1 MTHWDSPAELKSRRS
16 VVLVVLL
23 LVALAVTMGGIFPF
37 RQIIA
42 QRAQVEDTRA
52 RHEQLIEENGLLE
65 DRIAALQT
73 DAGVEQLARE
83 QFGYVRPGEESFEIE
98 GPLTIEPDPEPE
110 AVTPLDDRGLFQR
123 FWDFLT
129 GRDVGST
136 GDG

>member
-1 MTHWDSPAELKSRRS
+1 MTMWDTSQDVKSRRS

-42 QRAQVEDTRA
+42 QNAQVDDTRS
-52 RHEQLIEENGLLE
+52 HLEQLREENAELRARAEIL
-65 DRIAALQT
+65 AT

-83 QFGYVRPGEESFEIE
+83 QFGMVKQGEESFEVQ
-98 GPLTIEPDPEPE
+98 GPLTIEPEPQIE
-110 AVTPLDDRGLFQR
+110 PVVQVDDRGLLQR

-129 GRDVGST
+129 GRDVGP

>member
-1 MTHWDSPAELKSRRS
+1 VTHWDSPAELKSRRS

-42 QRAQVEDTRA
+42 QRAQVDDTRA
-52 RHEQLIEENGLLE
+52 RYEQLVEQNVALDE
-65 DRIAALQT
+65 RIAALQT

-83 QFGYVRPGEESFEIE
+83 QFGFVRPGEEPFEID
-98 GPLTIEPDPEPE
+98 GPLTIESQPETH
-110 AVTPLDDRGLFQR
+110 ADVVLDDRGLFER

-129 GRDVGST
+129 GRDVGTS

>member
-1 MTHWDSPAELKSRRS
+1 MTMWDTSPDVKSRRS

-42 QRAQVEDTRA
+42 QNAQVDDTRN
-52 RHEQLIEENGLLE
+52 HLEQLRSENAE
-65 DRIAALQT
+65 LQERAETLAT
-73 DAGVEQLARE
+73 DAGLEQLARE
-83 QFGYVRPGEESFEIE
+83 QFGYVKPGEESFVVQ
-98 GPLTIEPDPEPE
+98 GPLTIEPEPE
-110 AVTPLDDRGLFQR
+110 VEPVVTVDDRGLLQR

-129 GRDVGST
+129 GRDVGP